1 MWHIVR
7 DRLGIMSQQ
16 VFPPETIRRVRHDVS
31 DVWYIIWKWFVRIG
45 CTTDWYIDGRAVW
58 GVPLRVHWVVKKK
71 ELVGVPLGYV
81 PCSGHLVVTLRLVTR
96 SDSRG

>member
-1 MWHIVR
+1 MWHIGGDSVGM
-7 DRLGIMSQQ
+7 LSQQ

-71 ELVGVPLGYV
+71 ELVGVPEDLYRGV
-81 PCSGHLVVTLRLVTR
+81 DIWWLRL
-96 SDSRG
+96 GW